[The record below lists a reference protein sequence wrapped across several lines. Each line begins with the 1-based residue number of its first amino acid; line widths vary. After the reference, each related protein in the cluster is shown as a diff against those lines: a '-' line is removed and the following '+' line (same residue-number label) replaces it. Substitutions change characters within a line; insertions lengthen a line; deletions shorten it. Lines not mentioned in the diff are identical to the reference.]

1 MSQYKYYAVILSAFC
16 ILFSEAASS
25 LRESAQ
31 SFVSRSQRLAFVR
44 PSERTWVDSQYT
56 PKNRIALNYRSLDE
70 GMTHD
75 VYTDR
80 LWQTALVADSIRVEL
95 QPDHEFDRNSEDSNN
110 NEELIETAK
119 AFIPVAIEIGAV
131 AALAAHQLT

>member
-31 SFVSRSQRLAFVR
+31 SFVSRSQRLAFAR

-80 LWQTALVADSIRVEL
+80 LWQTALVADSIRAEL

>member
-1 MSQYKYYAVILSAFC
+1 MILFAFC
-16 ILFSEAASS
+16 ILSESASS
-25 LRESAQ
+25 LRESAP
-31 SFVSRSQRLAFVR
+31 SLVRGSQRLAFTS
-44 PSERTWVDSQYT
+44 PSGRIRVDSQYT
-56 PKNRIALNYRSLDE
+56 PRARIALNYRSLDE
-70 GMTHD
+70 GMTQD

-95 QPDHEFDRNSEDSNN
+95 QPDHLEFDKNPEFSSK

-131 AALAAHQLT
+131 ATLAAHQFT